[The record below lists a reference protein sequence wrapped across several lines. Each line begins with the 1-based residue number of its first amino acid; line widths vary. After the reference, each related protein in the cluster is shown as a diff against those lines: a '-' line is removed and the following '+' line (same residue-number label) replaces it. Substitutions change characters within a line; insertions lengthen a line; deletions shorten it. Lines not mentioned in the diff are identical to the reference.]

1 MLDRKELRD
10 HPLRIGLSTSV
21 RVDISDRNGAPLG
34 APTANHEMRGDPGAE
49 GVPETEQTIARILEE
64 NGG

>member
-1 MLDRKELRD
+1 
-10 HPLRIGLSTSV
+10 LRIGLSTSV